1 MVGQQLSNF
10 HQFPDDGYDDTNRY
24 LGSSMGIPMGV
35 QEPTHTHTHC
45 GYLPTAVGVGISVG
59 IT

>member
-1 MVGQQLSNF
+1 
-10 HQFPDDGYDDTNRY
+10 
-24 LGSSMGIPMGV
+24 MGIPMGV